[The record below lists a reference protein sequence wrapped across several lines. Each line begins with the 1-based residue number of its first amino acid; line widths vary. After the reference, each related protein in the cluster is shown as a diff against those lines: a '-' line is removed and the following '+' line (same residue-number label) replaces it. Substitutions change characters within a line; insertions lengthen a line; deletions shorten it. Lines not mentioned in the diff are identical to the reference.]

1 MLPACK
7 RIWATERKKMKKKK
21 KLDGIK
27 SRNNNEKIQKQ
38 WLPQMIKIRR
48 IVSIIKKNKINVK
61 MKVKKR
67 INKE

>member
-1 MLPACK
+1 
-7 RIWATERKKMKKKK
+7 
-21 KLDGIK
+21 
-27 SRNNNEKIQKQ
+27 
-38 WLPQMIKIRR
+38 MIKIRR